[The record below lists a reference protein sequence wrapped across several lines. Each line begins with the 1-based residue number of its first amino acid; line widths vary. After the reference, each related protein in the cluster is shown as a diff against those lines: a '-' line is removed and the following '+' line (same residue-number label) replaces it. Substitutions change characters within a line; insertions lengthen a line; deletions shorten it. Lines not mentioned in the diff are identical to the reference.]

1 MDSISQVIVNVINV
15 LLGVAGTVAVVA
27 LIYYAVQMQLASGIT
42 GDSSK
47 VDNAKKGMIGALIG
61 FVIAILAW
69 FIVIQFIKTLSQLS

>member
-1 MDSISQVIVNVINV
+1 MDSIPAVIISVINV

-47 VDNAKKGMIGALIG
+47 VDNAKKGMTGALIG
-61 FVIAILAW
+61 FVVAILAW
-69 FIVIQFIKTLSQLS
+69 FIVIRFVEILSSVS